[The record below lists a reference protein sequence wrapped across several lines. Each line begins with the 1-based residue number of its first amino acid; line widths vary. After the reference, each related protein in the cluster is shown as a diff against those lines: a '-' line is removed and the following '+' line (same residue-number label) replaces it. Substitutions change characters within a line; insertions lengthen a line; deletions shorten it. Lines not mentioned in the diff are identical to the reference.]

1 MTRIRKLAAGL
12 LVAGLVAPLL
22 AASSGCGG
30 GGVKEELIEVKP
42 LDPMVQ
48 VRSTLQNY
56 AKGQPVASEATSFD
70 YMVAEVRKTDAAKAD
85 TLKAGLDE
93 IKALK
98 GSPAAK
104 AIELMKKLGIEPK
117 GAT

>member
-1 MTRIRKLAAGL
+1 MHSIRKLAAGL

-22 AASSGCGG
+22 AAVSGCGG

-56 AKGQPVASEATSFD
+56 AKGQPVASEVTSYD

-85 TLKAGLDE
+85 ILKAGLEE
-93 IKALK
+93 IKLIK
-98 GSPAAK
+98 GSPAVKAK
-104 AIELMKKLGIEPK
+104 ELMKKLGIDPK
-117 GAT
+117 GTT